1 MTCFR
6 MRSMTIPTGNKLK
19 LITMSDPPRS
29 IAFPT
34 VRALWG
40 RLEGIPLQVVGAY
53 PRLTVADIYAT
64 SSLGV

>member
-1 MTCFR
+1 MA
-6 MRSMTIPTGNKLK
+6 ILTGNKLK
-19 LITMSDPPRS
+19 LITMSDLPRS

-40 RLEGIPLQVVGAY
+40 RLDGILLQVGGAH